1 MLDGIHPTR
10 RSPNTAIF
18 LAPEQNSFWQQGKKK
33 RNEVGVFVSFQS
45 RQTLIVVLQET
56 LSRADLQLS
65 FISFNEKLS
74 IFFRSIFRAAIVVV
88 QEIIVE
94 VVVMTHIR
102 HIDALA

>member
-1 MLDGIHPTR
+1 MI
-10 RSPNTAIF
+10 TAIF
-18 LAPEQNSFWQQGKKK
+18 LAPEQNNFWQQGKKK

-74 IFFRSIFRAAIVVV
+74 IFFEEYIACCYCSRPRNNC
-88 QEIIVE
+88 
-94 VVVMTHIR
+94 
-102 HIDALA
+102 